1 MVSPFALRIESCLTC
16 HRSPTCMRC
25 FRRVIDITEDA
36 QEQRHNFTLR
46 QSAPI
51 ARSEKRKPEE
61 REEPEEIHYFQR
73 IRVLCKIPEEDKGK
87 LMTCN
92 KIWFVLRARLTFND
106 THYYPGTACNQW
118 RHSETAKSTL
128 ILFVLN
134 SERERDALKVVQS

>member
-1 MVSPFALRIESCLTC
+1 MVSPFTLRIESCLTC

-36 QEQRHNFTLR
+36 QGQRNNFALR

-51 ARSEKRKPEE
+51 ARSEKWKPEE

-73 IRVLCKIPEEDKGK
+73 IRVLCKVPEDRGK

-92 KIWFVLRARLTFND
+92 RIWFVLRAWLTFND
-106 THYYPGTACNQW
+106 THCYLGTACNQW
-118 RHSETAKSTL
+118 RHSETAKWTL
-128 ILFVLN
+128 IFFVLN
-134 SERERDALKVVQS
+134 SERERDALKVV